1 MKYMDF
7 TNTLTGE
14 DSNTQSTEMLK
25 TIKCKIELM
34 NKYQHIEILKILK
47 KYTQPKMEGIT
58 RRHSRNPAPKPQ
70 YKPVKLNENKNGVY
84 VNISFLS
91 PPIIKELL
99 TYIDYI
105 DVQNKTLAETNDI

>member
-1 MKYMDF
+1 MDLI
-7 TNTLTGE
+7 NTLTGE
-14 DSNTQSTEMLK
+14 DPHAQSTEILK
-25 TIKCKIELM
+25 IIKFKIEMM

-47 KYTQPKMEGIT
+47 KYTQQKMEGIT

-91 PPIIKELL
+91 PPIIKELIS
-99 TYIDYI
+99 YIDYI